1 MQQTCTPIMTPTPSA
16 ATPPPWGASTEMQQ
30 TLTWEEHHADN
41 AEVSQQLDLGQPS
54 AAVAASSS
62 NDQEEKD

>member
-1 MQQTCTPIMTPTPSA
+1 MQQTCTPIMTPPPSA
-16 ATPPPWGASTEMQQ
+16 ATPPWGASTEMQQ
-30 TLTWEEHHADN
+30 TWTWEEHHADN
-41 AEVSQQLDLGQPS
+41 AEVYQQLDLGQPS

>member
-1 MQQTCTPIMTPTPSA
+1 MQQTCTPIMTPPPSA

-30 TLTWEEHHADN
+30 TWTWEEHHADN